1 MKTKFLLLLVVL
13 FFWNCKQKLS
23 TEKTKKIEILR
34 EQKAIELVPPTI
46 IELGSF
52 GDISFSDTTDINE
65 FIDFKRIEATQSVT
79 VISMKE
85 AVILYKKVMKR
96 KKAISLPIFE
106 IKNTNNVILP
116 MQGIGFGGPIWA
128 KVLVDRNTLEIKN
141 IAFDHF
147 AETDGYGAAMTQ
159 TSFSDEFIGA
169 IIDLDKN
176 TFIFQKNL
184 DNKKNTAISVDGI
197 SGATITSE
205 AAIEMVNEGL
215 KKFKGY
221 LRP

>member
-1 MKTKFLLLLVVL
+1 
-13 FFWNCKQKLS
+13 
-23 TEKTKKIEILR
+23 
-34 EQKAIELVPPTI
+34 
-46 IELGSF
+46 
-52 GDISFSDTTDINE
+52 
-65 FIDFKRIEATQSVT
+65 
-79 VISMKE
+79 
-85 AVILYKKVMKR
+85 
-96 KKAISLPIFE
+96 
-106 IKNTNNVILP
+106 

-147 AETDGYGAAMTQ
+147 GETDGYGVAMTQ

-184 DNKKNTAISVDGI
+184 DDKKNTAISVDGI